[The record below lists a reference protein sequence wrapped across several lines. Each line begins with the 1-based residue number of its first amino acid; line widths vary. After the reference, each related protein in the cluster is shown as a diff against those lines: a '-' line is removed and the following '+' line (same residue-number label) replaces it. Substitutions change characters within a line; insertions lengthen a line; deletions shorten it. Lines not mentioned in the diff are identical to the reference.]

1 MRTFLS
7 CLLLFMIS
15 PLNASEPNGTKM
27 TVRYITDGSSSE
39 NTTYWRGDRRRIE
52 YRNSED
58 HRLGPRLAAITRCDL
73 GKLFEL
79 NLDSSQYASRSYPK
93 PLTEERLRDRGLD
106 GRTVSFSEKPT
117 IRIDIKTVDTGERKQ
132 MFGHMA
138 RHVITTE
145 KRTPLEGSHA
155 QPQESTR
162 DGWYIDLDQQISCDP
177 EYMRKGTTHRYAF
190 VLVAPTGNS
199 RNRIIDK
206 PEFVSIGKPETGFAL
221 EEVIVSDDAY
231 TSADGTTKHA
241 KSRTERRVTEL
252 YEGPLDA
259 SVFEVPHGFRRV
271 KEIERNPPP
280 SSSNGIAELW
290 ERLKYTLS
298 RWFSFNED

>member
-15 PLNASEPNGTKM
+15 PLNASEPTGTKM
-27 TVRYITDGSSSE
+27 TVRDITDGLSSE
-39 NTTYWRGDRRRIE
+39 NTTYWRGDRRRLE
-52 YRNSED
+52 YRNS
-58 HRLGPRLAAITRCDL
+58 LGTRSGPHLAAITRCDL
-73 GKLFEL
+73 GRSFEL
-79 NLDSSQYASRSYPK
+79 NLDSSQYTSNPYPAR
-93 PLTEERLRDRGLD
+93 PLKEEKQPRGD
-106 GRTVSFSEKPT
+106 NGRTISFSEKPT
-117 IRIDIKTVDTGERKQ
+117 VRIEVKTVDTGERKQ

-145 KRTPLEGSHA
+145 KRTPLKGSHA

-177 EYMRKGTTHRYAF
+177 EYMRKGTTYSYGVVVVVPAR
-190 VLVAPTGNS
+190 NS
-199 RNRIIDK
+199 GSQIIDK
-206 PEFVSIGKPETGFAL
+206 SEFVSIGKPETGFAL

-271 KEIERNPPP
+271 KEIERNPPQ
-280 SSSNGIAELW
+280 SSSNGIAEVW
-290 ERLKYTLS
+290 ERMKHTLS
-298 RWFSFNED
+298 RWFSFN